1 MFKWSSIG
9 GFHNVRKTL
18 QVYPDLHSGEI
29 TYRAKVKLHGTNG
42 GIAIYPDGRVEAQS
56 RTSVLNPKEDS
67 ANFCKQGVLAYE
79 DFWSGLADD
88 EVITV
93 YGEWCGPGIEK
104 GTAIN
109 KIPEKIFAVF
119 AIQLGDSVTDEFG
132 YDHAKTVIE
141 PDAIMRILHGAG
153 YIPSNVRV
161 IPWYGDD
168 ITVDYADKPS
178 MEAAVA
184 LMNDVVKAV
193 EKNDPWVTEEFNED
207 GIGEGVVYYPVS
219 FQGDY
224 WQTLDKHQMSTF
236 GFKAKGAEHKVTKT
250 KEAVQIDPEVAASID
265 GFVTMVVTPARLEQG
280 AREVA
285 GGEHDFHQ
293 RHIGAFLKW
302 MGQDVKKE
310 TADELAASDLTW
322 DQVVRPVS
330 TAARTWYLKK
340 FEEI

>member
-1 MFKWSSIG
+1 MNKWSSIG

-18 QVYPDLHSGEI
+18 QVYPNLHSGEI
-29 TYRAKVKLHGTNG
+29 AYRAKVKLHGTNG

-56 RTSVLNPKEDS
+56 RTSVLHPKEDN
-67 ANFCKQGVLAYE
+67 ANFCKQGVLARE

-109 KIPEKIFAVF
+109 KIDGKIFAVF
-119 AIQLGDSVTDEFG
+119 AIQIGDSVADEFG
-132 YDHAKTVIE
+132 YDHASTLVD
-141 PDAIMRILHGAG
+141 PPAITSFLRAAG
-153 YIPSNVRV
+153 QIPSNVRV
-161 IPWYGDD
+161 IPWYGDE
-168 ITVDYADKPS
+168 IKVDYANKAS
-178 MEAAVA
+178 MKSAVA

-193 EKNDPWVTEEFNED
+193 EKNDPWVKNEFNED
-207 GIGEGVVYYPVS
+207 GIGEGVVYYPIS
-219 FQGDY
+219 FMSPAGHFDQY
-224 WQTLDKHQMSTF
+224 QMSTF
-236 GFKAKGAEHKVTKT
+236 SFKAKGAEHKNVKT
-250 KEAVQIDPEVAASID
+250 KKAVQIDPEVASSID

-285 GGEHDFHQ
+285 GGELDFHQ

-302 MGQDVKKE
+302 MGQDVQKE
-310 TADELAASDLTW
+310 TADELVASGLTW
-322 DQVVRPVS
+322 DQVSRPVS
-330 TAARTWYLKK
+330 TEARTWYLKK